1 MCIQTDLQFH
11 LKPMDTSVNFVTR
24 NFQVVATWKNT
35 WWKIMKKVPHFT
47 VNSVPEVLELQV
59 FWKLMYI
66 RFTEESNVTNV
77 VKKCATLLFWKDIKP
92 KYMESKMLM
101 NTNVNIVIWVLSWR
115 IPSSNIWSKS
125 IRKLNF
131 LIKEIHSVLEQIWIK
146 GSHLCRWLP
155 QGERGPPKES

>member
-24 NFQVVATWKNT
+24 NSQVVATWKNT

-66 RFTEESNVTNV
+66 KFTEESNVTNV
-77 VKKCATLLFWKDIKP
+77 AKKCATLLFWKDTKP

-115 IPSSNIWSKS
+115 IRSSNIWSKS

-131 LIKEIHSVLEQIWIK
+131 LTKETLTLVWQ
-146 GSHLCRWLP
+146 LCAVMMSWGRRWVELVVY
-155 QGERGPPKES
+155 

>member
-24 NFQVVATWKNT
+24 NSQVVATWKNT

-66 RFTEESNVTNV
+66 KFTEESNVTNV
-77 VKKCATLLFWKDIKP
+77 AKKCATLLFWKDTKP

-115 IPSSNIWSKS
+115 IRSSNIWSKS

-131 LIKEIHSVLEQIWIK
+131 LTKEILTLVWQ
-146 GSHLCRWLP
+146 LCAVMMSWGRRWVELVVY
-155 QGERGPPKES
+155 

>member
-1 MCIQTDLQFH
+1 MFIPTDLQFH

-24 NFQVVATWKNT
+24 NSLVVVTWKNT
-35 WWKIMKKVPHFT
+35 LWKITKKVPHFT

-66 RFTEESNVTNV
+66 KFTEESNVTNV
-77 VKKCATLLFWKDIKP
+77 AKKCATLLFWKDTKP

-115 IPSSNIWSKS
+115 IRSSNIWSKS

-131 LIKEIHSVLEQIWIK
+131 LTKEILTLVWQ
-146 GSHLCRWLP
+146 LCAVMMSWGRRWVELVVY
-155 QGERGPPKES
+155 